1 MTSVQLGNAG
11 SGRRSGWGALGV
23 LALWLALL
31 GLWLAEPLPVHT
43 LRNAWLDQLQRWHPR
58 VRDVQDSPV
67 LVVDIDEASL
77 QTVGQWPWPR
87 TQLASLVQTL
97 QRCEALAIGLDI
109 LLAEPDRTSPQTMA
123 RLWRAETGPLSGL
136 LKKLPDHDQVL
147 AKAMVGAPVVLGVNL
162 LPAQAEG
169 GPRVEPGD
177 LPYRLVHSGEVGVSL
192 PTAVFGNTVWPLPS
206 LRTAAAGLGA
216 MNFVTDGDGVVR
228 RVPVVLAQSGV
239 SPWAPTLSAELLR
252 VAQGARNHLVR
263 SDAAGLQEVR
273 VGAVTVP
280 VNHRGEIWLHY
291 ARPDLQAYLPAW
303 RVLQEPD
310 SCARV
315 QGRVVLVGTSAAG
328 LMDLRFN
335 PLGQSMPGVEA
346 HAQALEH
353 MVSGHYLQR
362 PAWTLGA
369 ELLLMALGGL
379 GAGLLALVASA
390 WASAL
395 GALVLAGLALGGSVL
410 AFVSQG
416 LLLDAAW
423 PVLAVA
429 LCWGLGGGL
438 RHWGVE
444 RQQRWIQQAFSRYVS
459 PNRVAHLMAH
469 PDDLA
474 LGGRR
479 QTCSFVFTDLAGFTG
494 LMERMDPGDAV
505 RLLNEYLDGM
515 IAVAFAHQGTL
526 DRIVGDAV
534 AIVFS
539 APLPQPDHAQRA
551 LDCAMA
557 MDRFATAYQ
566 ARVEAA
572 GGRFGKTRIGVHT
585 GEVIVGNFGGSTM
598 FDYRALGDPV
608 NTAARLES
616 VNKHLGTRLCASA
629 AVWQASQGVVARPV
643 GHLVLKGKQ
652 EALAVVEPLP
662 DAADLP
668 VGYAPL
674 AMYEAA
680 MAALTPGALHDPP
693 LARQR
698 FAALA
703 QAYPHDPLVQLHAR
717 RLQDG
722 AEDDHIVMN
731 EK

>member
-1 MTSVQLGNAG
+1 MTAVSFPKAG
-11 SGRRSGWGALGV
+11 AGRRSVWGFLGV
-23 LALWLALL
+23 LGLWLALL

-67 LVVDIDEASL
+67 LVVDIDERSL

-109 LLAEPDRTSPQTMA
+109 LLAEPDRTSPQAMA
-123 RLWRAETGPLSGL
+123 RVWRAETGVLPSL

-147 AKAMVGAPVVLGVNL
+147 AKAMAGAPVVLGVNL
-162 LPAQAEG
+162 LPAPADGTAGED
-169 GPRVEPGD
+169 PGD
-177 LPYRLVHSGEVGVSL
+177 VPYRVVHSGELGASL
-192 PTAVFGNTVWPLPS
+192 PTAVFGGAIWPVPG
-206 LRTAAAGLGA
+206 LRAAAAGLGA

-228 RVPVVLAQSGV
+228 RVPVVLAQTGGSAWV
-239 SPWAPTLSAELLR
+239 PTLSAELLR

-291 ARPDLQAYLPAW
+291 ARPDLEAYLPAW
-303 RVLQEPD
+303 RVLQEPGN
-310 SCARV
+310 CARV

-369 ELLLMALGGL
+369 ELVLMAVGGL

-395 GALVLAGLALGGSVL
+395 GALVLAGLVLGGSVV

-429 LCWGLGGGL
+429 LCWGLGGG
-438 RHWGVE
+438 GAE
-444 RQQRWIQQAFSRYVS
+444 
-459 PNRVAHLMAH
+459 
-469 PDDLA
+469 A
-474 LGGRR
+474 LGGGAA
-479 QTCSFVFTDLAGFTG
+479 TALDSTG
-494 LMERMDPGDAV
+494 LFTL
-505 RLLNEYLDGM
+505 RLSQPSGPFDGESGRSGLGWSPSDLQLC
-515 IAVAFAHQGTL
+515 VHRSGGFHQ
-526 DRIVGDAV
+526 
-534 AIVFS
+534 F
-539 APLPQPDHAQRA
+539 
-551 LDCAMA
+551 
-557 MDRFATAYQ
+557 
-566 ARVEAA
+566 
-572 GGRFGKTRIGVHT
+572 
-585 GEVIVGNFGGSTM
+585 
-598 FDYRALGDPV
+598 
-608 NTAARLES
+608 
-616 VNKHLGTRLCASA
+616 
-629 AVWQASQGVVARPV
+629 
-643 GHLVLKGKQ
+643 
-652 EALAVVEPLP
+652 
-662 DAADLP
+662 
-668 VGYAPL
+668 
-674 AMYEAA
+674 
-680 MAALTPGALHDPP
+680 
-693 LARQR
+693 
-698 FAALA
+698 
-703 QAYPHDPLVQLHAR
+703 
-717 RLQDG
+717 DG
-722 AEDDHIVMN
+722 AHGPG
-731 EK
+731 